1 MLVTVKLFAEMRTIY
16 KNKEI
21 TFEFD
26 GDTVSLKS
34 IIERL
39 LDLDETGERAVRQ
52 VLVDSMTRPWIID
65 ATSINPTMVIMIN
78 DIDVKLRGGIDAE
91 VGDGDAITF
100 LPTIHGG

>member
-1 MLVTVKLFAEMRTIY
+1 MRSIY
-16 KNKEI
+16 KKKEI
-21 TFEFD
+21 SLEFD

-52 VLVDSMTRPWIID
+52 VLVDSINRPWIID
-65 ATSINPTMVIMIN
+65 ATSINPAMVIMIN
-78 DIDVKLRGGIDAE
+78 DVDAKLRGGIDAE
-91 VGDGDAITF
+91 LVDGDAITF

>member
-1 MLVTVKLFAEMRTIY
+1 MFVTLKLFAELRSIY

-26 GDTVSLKS
+26 NDKVTLKD

-39 LDLDETGERAVRQ
+39 LGMEESNERAVRQ
-52 VLVDSMTRPWIID
+52 VLVDTVTQPWIID
-65 ATSINPTMVIMIN
+65 ATSINPALVIMIN
-78 DIDVKLRGGIDAE
+78 DVDSKLRGGIDAE
-91 VGDGDAITF
+91 VVDGDAITF